1 MYKIV
6 LKSSVKKDLKKI
18 KNTLLETNFLK
29 IINQLKENPYNNNH
43 SFEKLIPPI
52 KGFYSRRINV
62 QHRVV
67 YTVNDEDKIVT
78 IYSAY
83 GHYE

>member
-6 LKSSVKKDLKKI
+6 MKSSVKKDLKRI
-18 KNTLLETNFLK
+18 KNTHLEQKLLN
-29 IINQLKENPYNNNH
+29 IIEQLQDNPYENNQA
-43 SFEKLIPPI
+43 FEKLVSPV

-67 YTVNDEDKIVT
+67 YTVNDEEKIVT
-78 IYSAY
+78 LYSAY

>member
-6 LKSSVKKDLKKI
+6 MKSSVKKDLKKI
-18 KNTLLETNFLK
+18 KNTHLESNFLK
-29 IINQLKENPYNNNH
+29 IINQLKENPYENNH

-52 KGFYSRRINV
+52 KGFYSRRINI

-67 YTVNDEDKIVT
+67 YTVNDDEKIVT

>member
-1 MYKIV
+1 MYRIV
-6 LKSSVKKDLKKI
+6 IKSSVKKDLKKI
-18 KNTLLETNFLK
+18 KNTLLEAKFLN
-29 IINQLKENPYNNNH
+29 IIQQLKENPYKSNH

-52 KGFYSRRINV
+52 KGFYSKRENV
-62 QHRVV
+62 QRRVV
-67 YTVNDEDKIVT
+67 YTVNEEEKTVT

>member
-1 MYKIV
+1 MSRKIQ
-6 LKSSVKKDLKKI
+6 KI
-18 KNTLLETNFLK
+18 KNTHLETNFLK
-29 IINQLKENPYNNNH
+29 IIKQLKENPYNNNH

-52 KGFYSRRINV
+52 KGFYSRRLNV

-83 GHYE
+83 GRYE

>member
-6 LKSSVKKDLKKI
+6 MKSSVKKDLKEI
-18 KNTLLETNFLK
+18 KNTHLETHFLK
-29 IINQLKENPYNNNH
+29 IIKLLNENPYNNNH
-43 SFEKLIPPI
+43 SFEKLISPI
-52 KGFYSRRINV
+52 KGFNSRRINV

-67 YTVNDEDKIVT
+67 Y
-78 IYSAY
+78 SAY

>member
-1 MYKIV
+1 M
-6 LKSSVKKDLKKI
+6 KSSVKKDLKRI
-18 KNTLLETNFLK
+18 KNTHLEQKLLN
-29 IINQLKENPYNNNH
+29 IIEQLQDNPYENNQA
-43 SFEKLIPPI
+43 FEKLVSPV

-67 YTVNDEDKIVT
+67 YTVNDEEKIVT
-78 IYSAY
+78 LYSAY

>member
-1 MYKIV
+1 M
-6 LKSSVKKDLKKI
+6 I
-18 KNTLLETNFLK
+18 K
-29 IINQLKENPYNNNH
+29 QLKENPYKNNH

-52 KGFYSRRINV
+52 KGFYSRRLNV

-78 IYSAY
+78 IHLAY
-83 GHYE
+83 RHYE